1 MFTGEDRVRGYT
13 NVNFLCHTAL
23 QRRYP
28 RKMTQLDEAIAR
40 YHRILESEPYRD
52 LRWVKNL
59 QDEMEAR
66 QLSAGGRLLCP
77 FLRPNFVTQKQY
89 DNLVKTGEA
98 LVSAVDRMLRLA
110 LASPQLL
117 SRMQLFPAEKM
128 LAAIDPGYE
137 MSEVSAQL
145 DLQIQN
151 GSLHVLQ
158 YNADALSGAAYAEG
172 LSDLFYDCPPVK
184 EFRRRYN
191 LTRVGGKKPFLSAL
205 LKAYKMFG
213 AGKGAGAAGQGR
225 NPNIGILEFRSAT
238 GRSEYEIFREYFRAE
253 GFQTELIAPDQL
265 EYKNGVLRANGFD
278 IDLIYRRISAQEFLL
293 RFTLNHPLVQAY
305 QDHNVCIVNSFRS
318 ELSHKKA
325 MFALLTEDALVARFP
340 LHERKAIKE
349 HVPWTRV
356 VKAGKATY
364 QEETVDLLEFIK
376 QNREKLV
383 LRPNDEYTDL
393 HSFVGFEHDDGAWA
407 RAIREAQRAP
417 YVVQERVVPTRTLFP
432 LMSYGHLEFKEMQV
446 DVQPQAYLGKV
457 ASCSSYVSSEGAGT
471 YSPASGIAPTFI
483 IDTKA

>member
-1 MFTGEDRVRGYT
+1 
-13 NVNFLCHTAL
+13 
-23 QRRYP
+23 
-28 RKMTQLDEAIAR
+28 MTQLDEAISR

-98 LVSAVDRMLRLA
+98 LISAVDRMLRTA

-151 GSLHVLQ
+151 GSLHVMQ
-158 YNADALSGAAYAEG
+158 YNADALTGAAWSEG
-172 LSDLFYDCPPVK
+172 LADLFYDCAPVK

-205 LKAYKMFG
+205 LKAYKMF
-213 AGKGAGAAGQGR
+213 AAGAPAAKTK
-225 NPNIGILEFRSAT
+225 PNIAVLEFRDPT
-238 GRSEYEIFREYFRAE
+238 GRSEYEIYRDYFRAE
-253 GFQTELIAPDQL
+253 GFQTEMVSPDQL
-265 EYKNGVLRANGFD
+265 EYRNGVLRSGAFE

-305 QDHNVCIVNSFRS
+305 RDHKVCIVNSFRS

-325 MFALLTEDALVARFP
+325 MFALLTDETLTAKFP
-340 LHERKAIKE
+340 INERKAIRE

-356 VKAGKATY
+356 VKTGKSQY
-364 QEETVDLLEFIK
+364 HDEPIDDLIEYIK

-383 LRPNDEYTDL
+383 LRPNDEYSDM
-393 HSFVGFEHDDGAWA
+393 HSFIGYEHDEGSWA
-407 RAIREAQRAP
+407 RAIREALRAP
-417 YVVQERVVPTRTLFP
+417 YVVQERVKPSRTVFP

-446 DVQPQAYLGKV
+446 DVQPQAFLGKV
-457 ASCSSYVSSEGAGT
+457 AGCSSYVSSSGPGS
-471 YSPASGIAPTFI
+471 YSPASGFAPTFI
-483 IDTKA
+483 IDAKS

>member
-1 MFTGEDRVRGYT
+1 
-13 NVNFLCHTAL
+13 
-23 QRRYP
+23 
-28 RKMTQLDEAIAR
+28 MTQLDEAISR

-59 QDEMEAR
+59 QEQMEEQ

-98 LVSAVDRMLRLA
+98 LISAVDRMLRAA

-151 GSLHVLQ
+151 GSLHVMQ
-158 YNADALSGAAYAEG
+158 YNADALTGAAWSEG

-205 LKAYKMFG
+205 LKAYKMFATGG
-213 AGKGAGAAGQGR
+213 ATVNGNGASGNGNGVSGNGHTANGHAAKQK
-225 NPNIGILEFRSAT
+225 PNIAILEFRDPT
-238 GRSEYEIFREYFRAE
+238 GRSEYEIYRDYFRAE
-253 GFQTELIAPDQL
+253 GFETELVSPEHL
-265 EYKNGVLRANGFD
+265 EYRNGVLRSGNFE

-305 QDHNVCIVNSFRS
+305 RDHGVCIVNSFRS

-325 MFALLTEDALVARFP
+325 MFALLTDETLTAKFP
-340 LHERKAIKE
+340 INERKAIRE

-356 VKAGKATY
+356 VKAGKSSY
-364 QEETVDLLEFIK
+364 HEDVIDDLPEYIK

-383 LRPNDEYTDL
+383 LRPNDEYSDM
-393 HSFVGFEHDDGAWA
+393 HSFIGYEHDEGSWA
-407 RAIREAQRAP
+407 RAIRESLRAP
-417 YVVQERVVPTRTLFP
+417 YVVQERVRPARTVFP
-432 LMSYGHLEFKEMQV
+432 LMNYGHLEFKEMQV
-446 DVQPQAYLGKV
+446 DVQPQAFLGKV
-457 ASCSSYVSSEGAGT
+457 AGCSSYVSTSGPGS
-471 YSPASGIAPTFI
+471 YSPASGFTPTFI
-483 IDTKA
+483 IDSKV

>member
-1 MFTGEDRVRGYT
+1 
-13 NVNFLCHTAL
+13 
-23 QRRYP
+23 
-28 RKMTQLDEAIAR
+28 MTQLDEAITR

-52 LRWVKNL
+52 MRWVKNL
-59 QDEMEAR
+59 QEEMEAR

-98 LVSAVDRMLRLA
+98 LISAVDRMLRLA

-128 LAAIDPGYE
+128 LAAVDPGYE

-172 LSDLFYDCPPVK
+172 LSDIFYDCPPVK

-191 LTRVGGKKPFLSAL
+191 LTRIGGKKPFLHAL

-213 AGKGAGAAGQGR
+213 GAKK
-225 NPNIGILEFRSAT
+225 PNIAILEFRSAT
-238 GRSEYEIFREYFRAE
+238 GRSEYEIFRDYFRAE
-253 GFQTELIAPDQL
+253 GHETELVSPDQL
-265 EYKNGVLRANGFD
+265 EYKNGVLRSAAGFD

-305 QDHNVCIVNSFRS
+305 RDRSVCIVNSFRS

-325 MFALLTEDALVARFP
+325 MFALLTDESLVAKFP
-340 LHERKAIKE
+340 VNERKAIKE

-356 VKAGKATY
+356 VKAGKTAHR
-364 QEETVDLLEFIK
+364 EETVDLIEFVK
-376 QNREKLV
+376 QNRETLV
-383 LRPNDEYTDL
+383 LRPNDEYTDM
-393 HSFVGFEHDDGAWA
+393 HSFVGYEHDDGSWA
-407 RAIREAQRAP
+407 RAIREALRAP
-417 YVVQERVVPTRTLFP
+417 YVVQERVKPVRTLFP
-432 LMSYGHLEFKEMQV
+432 LMNYGHLEFKEMQV
-446 DVQPQAYLGKV
+446 DVQPQAFLGKV
-457 ASCSSYVSSEGAGT
+457 AGCSSYVSSSGAGN

-483 IDTKA
+483 IDPKN

>member
-1 MFTGEDRVRGYT
+1 
-13 NVNFLCHTAL
+13 
-23 QRRYP
+23 
-28 RKMTQLDEAIAR
+28 MTQLDEAISR

-98 LVSAVDRMLRLA
+98 LISAVDRMLRTA
-110 LASPQLL
+110 LASQLLL

-137 MSEVSAQL
+137 MAEVSAQL

-151 GSLHVLQ
+151 GSLHVMQ
-158 YNADALSGAAYAEG
+158 YNADALTGAAWSEG

-205 LKAYKMFG
+205 LKAYKMF
-213 AGKGAGAAGQGR
+213 AANFR
-225 NPNIGILEFRSAT
+225 AKPKPNVAILEFRDPT
-238 GRSEYEIFREYFRAE
+238 GRSEYEIYRDYFRME
-253 GFQTELIAPDQL
+253 GFQTELVSPDQL
-265 EYKNGVLRANGFD
+265 EYRNGVLRSGNFD
-278 IDLIYRRISAQEFLL
+278 IDLIYRRISVQEFLL

-305 QDHNVCIVNSFRS
+305 RDNKVCIVNSFRS

-325 MFALLTEDALVARFP
+325 MFALLTDESLTAKFP
-340 LHERKAIKE
+340 INERKAIRE

-356 VKAGKATY
+356 VKAGKTQY
-364 QEETVDLLEFIK
+364 RDETIEDLIEYIK

-383 LRPNDEYTDL
+383 LRPNDEYSDM
-393 HSFVGFEHDDGAWA
+393 HSFIGYEHDEGSWA
-407 RAIREAQRAP
+407 RAIREALRAP
-417 YVVQERVVPTRTLFP
+417 YVVQERVKPARTVFP
-432 LMSYGHLEFKEMQV
+432 LMNYGHLEFKEMQV

-457 ASCSSYVSSEGAGT
+457 AGCSSYVSSSGPGS
-471 YSPASGIAPTFI
+471 YSPASGFTPTFI
-483 IDTKA
+483 IDPKN

>member
-1 MFTGEDRVRGYT
+1 
-13 NVNFLCHTAL
+13 
-23 QRRYP
+23 
-28 RKMTQLDEAIAR
+28 MTQLDEAIAR

-59 QDEMEAR
+59 QEQMEAQ
-66 QLSAGGRLLCP
+66 QLSTGGRLLCP

-98 LVSAVDRMLRLA
+98 LISAVDRMLRLA

-128 LAAIDPGYE
+128 LAAADPGYE

-191 LTRVGGKKPFLSAL
+191 LTRIGGKKPFLHAL

-213 AGKGAGAAGQGR
+213 GAKK
-225 NPNIGILEFRSAT
+225 PNIAILEFRNST
-238 GRSEYEIFREYFRAE
+238 GRSEYEIFRDYFRAE
-253 GFQTELIAPDQL
+253 GHPTELVSPEQL

-293 RFTLNHPLVQAY
+293 RFTLSHPLVQAY
-305 QDHNVCIVNSFRS
+305 LDRKVCVVNSFRS

-325 MFALLTEDALVARFP
+325 MFALLTDEALVAKFP

-356 VKAGKATY
+356 VKAGKTTY
-364 QEETVDLLEFIK
+364 RDQVVDLLEFIK
-376 QNREKLV
+376 EHRETLA

-393 HSFVGFEHDDGAWA
+393 HSFVGYEHDDGSWA
-407 RAIREAQRAP
+407 RAIREALRAP
-417 YVVQERVVPTRTLFP
+417 YVVQERVKPVHTVFP

-457 ASCSSYVSSEGAGT
+457 GGCSSYVSSAGAGT

-483 IDTKA
+483 IDPKN

>member
-1 MFTGEDRVRGYT
+1 MEETDSE
-13 NVNFLCHTAL
+13 
-23 QRRYP
+23 
-28 RKMTQLDEAIAR
+28 RKMTQLDEAISR

-98 LVSAVDRMLRLA
+98 LISAVDRMLHAA

-151 GSLHVLQ
+151 GSLHVMQ
-158 YNADALSGAAYAEG
+158 YNADALTGAAWSEG

-205 LKAYKMFG
+205 LKAYKMFAANGFG
-213 AGKGAGAAGQGR
+213 ARQK
-225 NPNIGILEFRSAT
+225 PNIAILEFRDPT
-238 GRSEYEIFREYFRAE
+238 GRSEYEIYRDYFRAE
-253 GFQTELIAPDQL
+253 GFQTELVFPEQL
-265 EYKNGVLRANGFD
+265 EYRNGVLRSGNFD

-305 QDHNVCIVNSFRS
+305 RDHKVCIVNSFRS
-318 ELSHKKA
+318 ELSHKTA
-325 MFALLTEDALVARFP
+325 MFALLTDDTLTAKFP
-340 LHERKAIKE
+340 INERKAIRE

-356 VKAGKATY
+356 VKSGKSSY
-364 QEETVDLLEFIK
+364 HDEPIEDLVEYIK

-383 LRPNDEYTDL
+383 LRPNDEYSDM
-393 HSFVGFEHDDGAWA
+393 HSFIGYEHDEGSWA
-407 RAIREAQRAP
+407 RAIREALRAP
-417 YVVQERVVPTRTLFP
+417 YVVQERVKPARTVFP
-432 LMSYGHLEFKEMQV
+432 LMNYGHLEFKEMQV

-457 ASCSSYVSSEGAGT
+457 AGCSSYVSTSGPGS
-471 YSPASGIAPTFI
+471 YSPASGFTPTFI
-483 IDTKA
+483 IDSKV

>member
-1 MFTGEDRVRGYT
+1 
-13 NVNFLCHTAL
+13 
-23 QRRYP
+23 
-28 RKMTQLDEAIAR
+28 MTQLDEAIAR

-59 QDEMEAR
+59 QEQMEAQ
-66 QLSAGGRLLCP
+66 QLSTGGRLLCP

-98 LVSAVDRMLRLA
+98 LISAVDRMLRLA

-128 LAAIDPGYE
+128 LAAADPGYE

-191 LTRVGGKKPFLSAL
+191 LTRIGGKKPFLNAL

-213 AGKGAGAAGQGR
+213 GAKK
-225 NPNIGILEFRSAT
+225 PNIAILEFRNST
-238 GRSEYEIFREYFRAE
+238 GRSEYEIFRDYFRAE
-253 GFQTELIAPDQL
+253 GHATELVSPEQL

-293 RFTLNHPLVQAY
+293 RFTLSHPLVQAY
-305 QDHNVCIVNSFRS
+305 LDRKVCVVNSFRS

-325 MFALLTEDALVARFP
+325 MFALLTDEALVAKFP
-340 LHERKAIKE
+340 LNERKAIKE

-356 VKAGKATY
+356 VKAGKT
-364 QEETVDLLEFIK
+364 THRDDVVDLLEFIK
-376 QNREKLV
+376 ENRETLV

-393 HSFVGFEHDDGAWA
+393 HSFVGYEHDDGSWA
-407 RAIREAQRAP
+407 RATREALRAP
-417 YVVQERVVPTRTLFP
+417 YVVQERVKPVHTVFP

-457 ASCSSYVSSEGAGT
+457 GGCSSYVSSAGAGT

-483 IDTKA
+483 IDPKN

>member
-1 MFTGEDRVRGYT
+1 
-13 NVNFLCHTAL
+13 
-23 QRRYP
+23 
-28 RKMTQLDEAIAR
+28 MTQLDEAIAR

-59 QDEMEAR
+59 QDEMEVR

-98 LVSAVDRMLRLA
+98 LISAVDRMLRMA
-110 LASPQLL
+110 LGSPQLL

-128 LAAIDPGYE
+128 LAAIDPGYDI
-137 MSEVSAQL
+137 SEVSAQL

-191 LTRVGGKKPFLSAL
+191 LTRVGGKKPFLHAL
-205 LKAYKMFG
+205 LKAYKMFSANAHAAKPGG
-213 AGKGAGAAGQGR
+213 AKNGTAKK
-225 NPNIGILEFRSAT
+225 PNIGILEFRSAT

-253 GFQTELIAPDQL
+253 GYQTELIAPDQL
-265 EYKNGVLRANGFD
+265 EYKNGMLRANGFD

-305 QDHNVCIVNSFRS
+305 QEHNVCVVNSFRS

-325 MFALLTEDALVARFP
+325 MFSLLTDETLVAKFP
-340 LHERKAIKE
+340 LNERKAIKE

-356 VKAGKATY
+356 VKAGKVVY
-364 QEETVDLLEFIK
+364 HDETVELLDFIK
-376 QNREKLV
+376 QNRERLV

-393 HSFVGFEHDDGAWA
+393 HSFIGFEHDDGSWA

-417 YVVQERVVPTRTLFP
+417 YVVQERVKPTRTLFP

-457 ASCSSYVSSEGAGT
+457 GGCSSYVSSEGAGT

-483 IDTKA
+483 IETKA

>member
-1 MFTGEDRVRGYT
+1 
-13 NVNFLCHTAL
+13 
-23 QRRYP
+23 
-28 RKMTQLDEAIAR
+28 MTQLDEAISR

-59 QDEMEAR
+59 QEQMEER

-98 LVSAVDRMLRLA
+98 LISAVDRMLRLA

-117 SRMQLFPAEKM
+117 SRMQLYPAEKM

-137 MSEVSAQL
+137 ISEVSAQL

-151 GSLHVLQ
+151 GSLHVMQ
-158 YNADALSGAAYAEG
+158 YNADALTGAAWSEG

-205 LKAYKMFG
+205 LKAYKMFSAG
-213 AGKGAGAAGQGR
+213 AGMRPK
-225 NPNIGILEFRSAT
+225 PNIAILEFRDPT
-238 GRSEYEIFREYFRAE
+238 GRSEYEIYRDYFRAE
-253 GFQTELIAPDQL
+253 GFHTELVSPEQL
-265 EYKNGVLRANGFD
+265 EYRGGVLRSGSFE

-293 RFTLNHPLVQAY
+293 RFTLGHPLVHAY
-305 QDHNVCIVNSFRS
+305 RDRKVCIVNSFRS

-325 MFALLTEDALVARFP
+325 MFALLTDEALTAKFP
-340 LHERKAIKE
+340 PNERKAIRE

-356 VKAGKATY
+356 VKAGKSSY
-364 QEETVDLLEFIK
+364 HDEPIGDLIEYIK

-383 LRPNDEYTDL
+383 LRPNDEYSDL
-393 HSFVGFEHDDGAWA
+393 HSFIGYEHDEGSWA
-407 RAIREAQRAP
+407 RAIRESLRAP
-417 YVVQERVVPTRTLFP
+417 YVVQERVKPARTVFP
-432 LMSYGHLEFKEMQV
+432 LMNYGHLEFKEMQV
-446 DVQPQAYLGKV
+446 DVQPQAFLGKV
-457 ASCSSYVSSEGAGT
+457 AGCSSYVSTSGPGS
-471 YSPASGIAPTFI
+471 YSPASGFTPTFI
-483 IDTKA
+483 IDSKV

>member
-1 MFTGEDRVRGYT
+1 
-13 NVNFLCHTAL
+13 
-23 QRRYP
+23 
-28 RKMTQLDEAIAR
+28 MTQLDEAIAR

-66 QLSAGGRLLCP
+66 QLSTGGRLLCP

-98 LVSAVDRMLRLA
+98 LIAAVDRMLRLA

-137 MSEVSAQL
+137 MAEVSAQL

-191 LTRVGGKKPFLSAL
+191 LTRIGGKKPFLNAL
-205 LKAYKMFG
+205 LKAYKMFNR
-213 AGKGAGAAGQGR
+213 ASVAKK
-225 NPNIGILEFRSAT
+225 PNIAILEFRSAT

-253 GFQTELIAPDQL
+253 GYQTELVAPDQL

-305 QDHNVCIVNSFRS
+305 RDHKVCVVNSFRS

-325 MFALLTEDALVARFP
+325 MFALLTEESLTAKFP
-340 LHERKAIKE
+340 INERKAIKE

-364 QEETVDLLEFIK
+364 REETVELLDFIK
-376 QNREKLV
+376 QNRERLV

-393 HSFVGFEHDDGAWA
+393 HSFVGYEHDDGSWA
-407 RAIREAQRAP
+407 RALREAQRAP
-417 YVVQERVVPTRTLFP
+417 YVVQERVKPTRTLFP
-432 LMSYGHLEFKEMQV
+432 LMTYGHLEFKEMQV
-446 DVQPQAYLGKV
+446 DVQPQAFLGKV
-457 ASCSSYVSSEGAGT
+457 GGCSSYVSSDGSGT

-483 IDTKA
+483 IDPKN

>member
-1 MFTGEDRVRGYT
+1 
-13 NVNFLCHTAL
+13 
-23 QRRYP
+23 
-28 RKMTQLDEAIAR
+28 MTQLDEAISR

-98 LVSAVDRMLRLA
+98 LISAVDRMLRTA

-151 GSLHVLQ
+151 GSLHVMQ
-158 YNADALSGAAYAEG
+158 YNADALTGAAWSEG
-172 LSDLFYDCPPVK
+172 LADLFYDCAPVK

-205 LKAYKMFG
+205 LKAYKMFS
-213 AGKGAGAAGQGR
+213 AGSPVAKTK
-225 NPNIGILEFRSAT
+225 PNIAILEFRDPT
-238 GRSEYEIFREYFRAE
+238 GRSEYEIYRDYFRAE
-253 GFQTELIAPDQL
+253 GFQTEMVSPDQL
-265 EYKNGVLRANGFD
+265 EYRNGVLRSGNFE

-305 QDHNVCIVNSFRS
+305 RDRKVCIVNSFRS

-325 MFALLTEDALVARFP
+325 MFALLTDETLTAKFP
-340 LHERKAIKE
+340 INERKAIRE

-356 VKAGKATY
+356 VKTGKSQY
-364 QEETVDLLEFIK
+364 HDEPIDDLIEYIK

-383 LRPNDEYTDL
+383 LRPNDEYSDM
-393 HSFVGFEHDDGAWA
+393 HSFIGYEHDEGSWA
-407 RAIREAQRAP
+407 RAIREALRAP
-417 YVVQERVVPTRTLFP
+417 YVVQERVKPARTVFP

-446 DVQPQAYLGKV
+446 DVQPQAFLGKV
-457 ASCSSYVSSEGAGT
+457 AGCSSYVSSSGPGS
-471 YSPASGIAPTFI
+471 YSPASGFAPTFI
-483 IDTKA
+483 IDPKG

>member
-1 MFTGEDRVRGYT
+1 
-13 NVNFLCHTAL
+13 
-23 QRRYP
+23 
-28 RKMTQLDEAIAR
+28 MTQLDEAISR

-59 QDEMEAR
+59 QEEMEAR

-89 DNLVKTGEA
+89 DNLVKAGEA
-98 LVSAVDRMLRLA
+98 LISAVDRMLRLA

-137 MSEVSAQL
+137 MAEVSSQL

-158 YNADALSGAAYAEG
+158 YNADALSGAAYSEG

-191 LTRVGGKKPFLSAL
+191 LTRVGGKKPFLHAL
-205 LKAYKMFG
+205 LKAYKMFRG
-213 AGKGAGAAGQGR
+213 VAAAKK
-225 NPNIGILEFRSAT
+225 PNIAILEFRSAN
-238 GRSEYEIFREYFRAE
+238 GRSEYEIFRDYFRAE
-253 GFQTELIAPDQL
+253 GYQTELISPEQL
-265 EYKNGVLRANGFD
+265 EYKNGVLRSNGFD

-305 QDHNVCIVNSFRS
+305 KDKNVCIVNSFRS

-325 MFALLTEDALVARFP
+325 MFSLLTDDALVAKFP
-340 LHERKAIKE
+340 LNEKKAIKE

-356 VKAGKATY
+356 VKAGKTTY
-364 QEETVDLLEFIK
+364 REETLDLLDFIR
-376 QNREKLV
+376 QNRETLA

-393 HSFVGFEHDDGAWA
+393 NSFVGYEHDDGAWE

-417 YVVQERVVPTRTLFP
+417 YVVQERVKPVHTLFP
-432 LMSYGHLEFKEMQV
+432 LMTYGHLEFKEMQV

-457 ASCSSYVSSEGAGT
+457 GGCSSYVSSAGAGN
-471 YSPASGIAPTFI
+471 YSPSAGIAPTFI
-483 IDTKA
+483 IDPKN

>member
-1 MFTGEDRVRGYT
+1 
-13 NVNFLCHTAL
+13 
-23 QRRYP
+23 
-28 RKMTQLDEAIAR
+28 MTQLDEAISR

-59 QDEMEAR
+59 QEQMEAR

-98 LVSAVDRMLRLA
+98 LISAVDRMLRLA

-151 GSLHVLQ
+151 GSLHVLE
-158 YNADALSGAAYAEG
+158 YNSDALTGAAWSEG

-184 EFRRRYN
+184 EFRRRYT
-191 LTRVGGKKPFLSAL
+191 LTRMGGKKPFLNAL
-205 LKAYKMFG
+205 LKAYKMF
-213 AGKGAGAAGQGR
+213 AGAKK
-225 NPNIGILEFRSAT
+225 PNIGILEFRDPT
-238 GRSEYEIFREYFRAE
+238 GRSEYEIFREYFQRE
-253 GFQTELIAPDQL
+253 GFNTELVTPEQL
-265 EYKNGVLRANGFD
+265 EYRNGVLRSGNFN

-293 RFTLNHPLVQAY
+293 RFTLNHPLVHAY
-305 QDHNVCIVNSFRS
+305 RDHKVCVVNSFRS

-325 MFALLTEDALVARFP
+325 MFALLTDESLTAKFP
-340 LHERKAIKE
+340 PNERKAIRE

-356 VKAGKATY
+356 VKAARTSY
-364 QEETVDLLEFIK
+364 HDETIEDLLEYIRA
-376 QNREKLV
+376 NRERLV
-383 LRPNDEYTDL
+383 LRPNDDYGDL
-393 HSFVGFEHDDGAWA
+393 HSYIGYEHDEGSWA
-407 RAIREAQRAP
+407 RALREAQRSP
-417 YVVQERVVPTRTLFP
+417 YVVREGVKPARTVFP
-432 LMSYGHLEFKEMQV
+432 MLNFGHLEFKEMQV
-446 DVQPQAYLGKV
+446 DVQPQAFLGKV
-457 ASCSSYVSSEGAGT
+457 AGCSSYVSSAGPDG
-471 YSPASGIAPTFI
+471 YSLASGIAPTFI
-483 IDTKA
+483 IDPKN

>member
-1 MFTGEDRVRGYT
+1 
-13 NVNFLCHTAL
+13 
-23 QRRYP
+23 
-28 RKMTQLDEAIAR
+28 MTQLDEAISR

-59 QDEMEAR
+59 QEQMEAR

-98 LVSAVDRMLRLA
+98 LISAVDRMLRLA

-158 YNADALSGAAYAEG
+158 YNSDALTGAAWSEG

-184 EFRRRYN
+184 EFRRRYT
-191 LTRVGGKKPFLSAL
+191 LTRMGGKKPFLNAL
-205 LKAYKMFG
+205 LKAYKMF
-213 AGKGAGAAGQGR
+213 AGAKK
-225 NPNIGILEFRSAT
+225 PNIGILEFRDPT
-238 GRSEYEIFREYFRAE
+238 GRSEYEIFREYFQRE
-253 GFQTELIAPDQL
+253 GFNTEIVTPEQL
-265 EYKNGVLRANGFD
+265 EYRNGVLRSGNFN

-293 RFTLNHPLVQAY
+293 RFTLNHPLVHAY
-305 QDHNVCIVNSFRS
+305 RDHKVCVVNSFRS

-325 MFALLTEDALVARFP
+325 MFALLTDEALTAKFP
-340 LHERKAIKE
+340 LNERKAIRE
-349 HVPWTRV
+349 HLPWTRV
-356 VKAGKATY
+356 VKAGRTSY
-364 QEETVDLLEFIK
+364 RDETIEDLLEYIRE
-376 QNREKLV
+376 NRETLV
-383 LRPNDEYTDL
+383 LRPNDDYGDL
-393 HSFVGFEHDDGAWA
+393 HSYIGYEHDEGSWA
-407 RAIREAQRAP
+407 RALREAQRSP
-417 YVVQERVVPTRTLFP
+417 YVVQESVKPVRTVFP
-432 LMSYGHLEFKEMQV
+432 MMNFGHLEFKEMQV
-446 DVQPQAYLGKV
+446 DVQPQAFLGKV
-457 ASCSSYVSSEGAGT
+457 AGCSSYVSSAGPDS
-471 YSPASGIAPTFI
+471 YSLASGIAPTFI
-483 IDTKA
+483 IDPKN

>member
-1 MFTGEDRVRGYT
+1 
-13 NVNFLCHTAL
+13 
-23 QRRYP
+23 
-28 RKMTQLDEAIAR
+28 MTQLDEAIAR

-52 LRWVKNL
+52 MRWVKNL
-59 QDEMEAR
+59 QEQMEAR

-98 LVSAVDRMLRLA
+98 LISAVDRMLRLA

-117 SRMQLFPAEKM
+117 SLMQLFPAEKM
-128 LAAIDPGYE
+128 LAAVDPGYE

-158 YNADALSGAAYAEG
+158 YNADALSGAAYSEG

-184 EFRRRYN
+184 EFRNRYK
-191 LTRVGGKKPFLSAL
+191 LTRVGGKKPFLDAL

-213 AGKGAGAAGQGR
+213 SNSPGGAKRPRIA
-225 NPNIGILEFRSAT
+225 ILEFRNAS
-238 GRSEYEIFREYFRAE
+238 GRSEYEIFRDYFRAE
-253 GFQTELIAPDQL
+253 GYETELVSPEQL
-265 EYKNGVLRANGFD
+265 EYKNGVLKAGTFE
-278 IDLIYRRISAQEFLL
+278 IDLIYRRVSAQEFLL

-305 QDHNVCIVNSFRS
+305 RDRRVCIVNSFRS

-325 MFALLTEDALVARFP
+325 MFALLTEDSLVAKFP
-340 LHERKAIKE
+340 LNERKAIKE
-349 HVPWTRV
+349 HLPWTRV
-356 VKAGKATY
+356 VKAGKVTRGD
-364 QEETVDLLEFIK
+364 QTVDLLEFIK
-376 QNREKLV
+376 ANRETLV

-393 HSFVGFEHDDGAWA
+393 TSFIGYEHDEGSWA
-407 RAIREAQRAP
+407 RALREAQRAP
-417 YVVQERVVPTRTLFP
+417 YVVQERVKPVRTLFP

-446 DVQPQAYLGKV
+446 DVQPQAFLGKV
-457 ASCSSYVSSEGAGT
+457 AGCSSYVSTAGAGT

-483 IDTKA
+483 IDPKN

>member
-1 MFTGEDRVRGYT
+1 
-13 NVNFLCHTAL
+13 
-23 QRRYP
+23 
-28 RKMTQLDEAIAR
+28 MTQLDEAITR

-89 DNLVKTGEA
+89 DTLVKTGEA
-98 LVSAVDRMLRLA
+98 LISAVDRMLHTA

-151 GSLHVLQ
+151 GSLHVMQ
-158 YNADALSGAAYAEG
+158 YNADALTGAAWSEG

-191 LTRVGGKKPFLSAL
+191 LTRVGGKKPFLQAL
-205 LKAYKMFG
+205 LKAYKMFTSHSPTMRQKPRI
-213 AGKGAGAAGQGR
+213 A
-225 NPNIGILEFRSAT
+225 ILEFRDPT
-238 GRSEYEIFREYFRAE
+238 GRSEYEIYRDYFRSE
-253 GFQTELIAPDQL
+253 GYETELVSPEQL
-265 EYKNGVLRANGFD
+265 EYRNGVLRSGAFE

-305 QDHNVCIVNSFRS
+305 RDRRVCIVNSFRS
-318 ELSHKKA
+318 ELSHKKQCSHCSP
-325 MFALLTEDALVARFP
+325 T
-340 LHERKAIKE
+340 
-349 HVPWTRV
+349 
-356 VKAGKATY
+356 
-364 QEETVDLLEFIK
+364 
-376 QNREKLV
+376 KL
-383 LRPNDEYTDL
+383 
-393 HSFVGFEHDDGAWA
+393 
-407 RAIREAQRAP
+407 
-417 YVVQERVVPTRTLFP
+417 
-432 LMSYGHLEFKEMQV
+432 
-446 DVQPQAYLGKV
+446 
-457 ASCSSYVSSEGAGT
+457 
-471 YSPASGIAPTFI
+471 
-483 IDTKA
+483 

>member
-1 MFTGEDRVRGYT
+1 
-13 NVNFLCHTAL
+13 
-23 QRRYP
+23 
-28 RKMTQLDEAIAR
+28 MTQLDEAIAR
-40 YHRILESEPYRD
+40 YHRILESEPFRD
-52 LRWVKNL
+52 MRWVKNL
-59 QDEMEAR
+59 QEQMEAR
-66 QLSAGGRLLCP
+66 QLSSGGRLLCP

-98 LVSAVDRMLRLA
+98 LISAVDRMLHTA

-117 SRMQLFPAEKM
+117 SLMQLFPAEKM
-128 LAAIDPGYE
+128 LAAVDPGYE

-158 YNADALSGAAYAEG
+158 YNADALTGAAYAEG

-184 EFRRRYN
+184 EFRNRYK
-191 LTRVGGKKPFLSAL
+191 LTRMGGKKPFLDAL
-205 LKAYKMFG
+205 LKAYGMFSAG
-213 AGKGAGAAGQGR
+213 HNGKAAGKAGAKPRIA
-225 NPNIGILEFRSAT
+225 ILEFRNAS

-253 GFQTELIAPDQL
+253 GYETELVSPEQL
-265 EYKNGVLRANGFD
+265 DYRNGVLKAGNFE
-278 IDLIYRRISAQEFLL
+278 IDLIYRRVSAQEFLL

-305 QDHNVCIVNSFRS
+305 RDGNVCVVNSFRS

-325 MFALLTEDALVARFP
+325 MFALLTEESLTAKFP
-340 LHERKAIKE
+340 QNERKAIRE

-356 VKAGKATY
+356 VKAGKATRGD
-364 QEETVDLLEFIK
+364 QTVDLIEFIK
-376 QNREKLV
+376 TNRETLL

-393 HSFVGFEHDDGAWA
+393 NSFVGYEHDDGSWA
-407 RAIREAQRAP
+407 RALREAQRAP
-417 YVVQERVVPTRTLFP
+417 YVVQERIKPVRTLFP

-446 DVQPQAYLGKV
+446 DVQPQAFLGKV
-457 ASCSSYVSSEGAGT
+457 AGCSSYVSASGPGT

-483 IDTKA
+483 IDPKN

>member
-1 MFTGEDRVRGYT
+1 
-13 NVNFLCHTAL
+13 
-23 QRRYP
+23 
-28 RKMTQLDEAIAR
+28 MTQLDEAISR

-98 LVSAVDRMLRLA
+98 LISAVDRMLRTA

-137 MSEVSAQL
+137 MAEVSAQL
-145 DLQIQN
+145 DLQIRN
-151 GSLHVLQ
+151 GSLHVMQ
-158 YNADALSGAAYAEG
+158 YNADALTGAAWSEG

-191 LTRVGGKKPFLSAL
+191 LTRVGGKKPFLNAL
-205 LKAYKMFG
+205 LKAYKMF
-213 AGKGAGAAGQGR
+213 AANFGTR
-225 NPNIGILEFRSAT
+225 PRPNIAILEFRDPT
-238 GRSEYEIFREYFRAE
+238 GRSEYEIYRDYFRAE
-253 GFQTELIAPDQL
+253 GFQTELVSPDQL
-265 EYKNGVLRANGFD
+265 EYRNGALRSGNFD
-278 IDLIYRRISAQEFLL
+278 IDLIYRRISVQEFLL
-293 RFTLNHPLVQAY
+293 RFTLNHPLVPAY
-305 QDHNVCIVNSFRS
+305 RDHKVCVVNSFRS

-325 MFALLTEDALVARFP
+325 MFALLTDESLTAKFP
-340 LHERKAIKE
+340 IHERKAIRE

-356 VKAGKATY
+356 VKAGKTQY
-364 QEETVDLLEFIK
+364 RDETIDDLIEYIK

-383 LRPNDEYTDL
+383 LRPNDEYSDM
-393 HSFVGFEHDDGAWA
+393 HSFIGYEHDEGSWA
-407 RAIREAQRAP
+407 RAIREALRAP
-417 YVVQERVVPTRTLFP
+417 YVVQERVKPARTVFP
-432 LMSYGHLEFKEMQV
+432 LMNYGHLEFKEMQV
-446 DVQPQAYLGKV
+446 DVQPQAFLGKV
-457 ASCSSYVSSEGAGT
+457 AGCSSYVSTSGPGS
-471 YSPASGIAPTFI
+471 YSPASGFAPTFI
-483 IDTKA
+483 IDSKT